1 MNKYLS
7 NQRNPT
13 SIWDFMSEV
22 DRIFDEAWRPGLE
35 LERRPQGNL
44 PAFQPQVDV
53 REKGDCYLLAFD
65 LPGMSKDQIKI
76 DFQDGRLTVSGE
88 RSFEN
93 KTEDDKFHRV
103 ERSYGRFERTFQLP
117 NEVDGDKIQ
126 ARFED
131 GVLEVLVPKTEVKR
145 PKSIAIEGEKKG
157 LFSRILGSKSAGGTE
172 PGQKS
177 DTH

>member
-13 SIWDFMSEV
+13 SVWDFMREV
-22 DRIFDEAWRPGLE
+22 DRIFDEAWKPGSE
-35 LERRPQGNL
+35 GRDGGL
-44 PAFQPQVDV
+44 PVFQPQVDV

-76 DFQDGRLTVSGE
+76 DFHDGRLTVSGE
-88 RSFEN
+88 RSVEN
-93 KTEDDKFHRV
+93 RTDDDKFHRV
-103 ERSYGRFERTFQLP
+103 ERSYGRFERSFQMP
-117 NEVDGDKIQ
+117 ADVSGDKIQ

-131 GVLEVLVPKTEVKR
+131 GVLEVLLPKTEVSK

-157 LFSRILGSKSAGGTE
+157 LFSRILGSKSAG
-172 PGQKS
+172 
-177 DTH
+177 DTQTGEKKERH